1 MRKQVGIKQ
10 LWRCVFSY
18 NCGLEREFVY
28 AYTNKQA
35 KVLACRRLA
44 RKHGIHPSHVYA
56 LFDGSR
62 ANFSVEPEILFKE
75 VD

>member
-1 MRKQVGIKQ
+1 MVKSK
-10 LWRCVFSY
+10 WRGVFVY
-18 NCGLEREFVY
+18 NCFVEEPIY
-28 AYTNKQA
+28 RHAFTQKQA
-35 KVLACRRLA
+35 WKLMCDVLA